1 MIKSGDPGLFTFEN
15 ASFIQ
20 SGSMTMPYTLY
31 LGLLYRLYSGS
42 YHSIEAPTIQL
53 SVWKKILRF
62 IIFGASL
69 GTAYLPY
76 LIFMG
81 VDDIYEAM
89 LLTVVFPL
97 SIICFIGTAYLEDLY
112 IYLGISFYKAK
123 HN

>member
-1 MIKSGDPGLFTFEN
+1 
-15 ASFIQ
+15 
-20 SGSMTMPYTLY
+20 MTMPYTLY
-31 LGLLYRLYSGS
+31 LGLLYRLYTGK
-42 YHSIEAPTIQL
+42 YFSIEAPTLKL

-69 GTAYLPY
+69 ATAYLPY

-89 LLTVVFPL
+89 LLTVVAPL
-97 SIICFIGTAYLEDLY
+97 SIICFIGTAYLEDIY

-123 HN
+123 SN